1 MSTEKGG
8 GMEPLYKFQYL
19 VIAAEPETGGLPY
32 IITYKVK
39 TKQTISHL
47 DDDIYV
53 CKIVNM
59 LIPNTHAAVAIYD
72 SQTSLRRR
80 TAYVLYLCE
89 QRFRD
94 KIHIFL
100 HMFEPM
106 TCFPPLIK
114 DRDL

>member
-1 MSTEKGG
+1 
-8 GMEPLYKFQYL
+8 MEPLYKFQYL

-59 LIPNTHAAVAIYD
+59 LIPNTHAAVAIY
-72 SQTSLRRR
+72 SMTHKLV
-80 TAYVLYLCE
+80 YVGE
-89 QRFRD
+89 Q
-94 KIHIFL
+94 
-100 HMFEPM
+100 HMSCTM
-106 TCFPPLIK
+106 VNNG
-114 DRDL
+114 